1 MNIAIRNPE
10 AAAKIV
16 LSTDAVEQWIGY
28 YTYEK
33 PKKIKAVR
41 NLTVLD
47 QMFAYYEA

>member
-1 MNIAIRNPE
+1 MQIAMQNPE

-16 LSTDAVEQWIGY
+16 LSTDAMEQWIGY

-41 NLTVLD
+41 NLPVLD
-47 QMFAYYEA
+47 QMFAYYDA

>member
-16 LSTDAVEQWIGY
+16 LSTDAMEQWIGY

-41 NLTVLD
+41 KLPVLD
-47 QMFAYYEA
+47 QMFAYYDA